1 MANHPGKMYRKNR
14 RHPELRCRNCGVRC
28 ADVNSL
34 IIHEHFCVSKKQIYN
49 IPPPPAMVDIMNA
62 RGQAGDNI
70 QFVKNPQWEVLAE

>member
-1 MANHPGKMYRKNR
+1 VVD
-14 RHPELRCRNCGVRC
+14 LQ
-28 ADVNSL
+28 
-34 IIHEHFCVSKKQIYN
+34 IHEHFCQSKKQTYN